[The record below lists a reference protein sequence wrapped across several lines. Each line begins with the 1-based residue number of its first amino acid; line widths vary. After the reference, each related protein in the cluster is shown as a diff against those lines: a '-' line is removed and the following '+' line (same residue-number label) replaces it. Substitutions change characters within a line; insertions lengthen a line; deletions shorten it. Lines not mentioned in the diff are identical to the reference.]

1 MKAKIPPKYLTLL
14 TAGLAYLS
22 NVFTV
27 NLPYVLKEKPL
38 LEFGFKQSEL
48 INANAN
54 LLAFQHLGILI
65 GAIMFGMMADKK
77 GRLFLL
83 FTSVFIY
90 SIGTLAGGLAQNYYL
105 FVFFR
110 FIVGLGLAAE
120 LGIGLVLIS
129 EIFPQKQRSMA
140 ILFIAIL
147 GYFGMFL
154 VGILASHFYW
164 RNLYLCGGLGSFLI
178 MILRFGSFESDI
190 FLSVKKRDKDK
201 INIIHLIKEKR
212 FIYLILSILPTYLIT
227 AGSIFAGNYLL
238 KNGNLDYKA
247 GTIILYFSFGA
258 ILGFIAFVFLG
269 KYLKSRKKT
278 ITICIIGLMFLSFIF
293 AFYDINVPLKLQLL
307 FTLLGF
313 FASYLFELLTMTLEQ
328 FGTNYRALATTLL
341 FGIGRSSV
349 FVFSIIIP
357 IFDKAFFN
365 NYLYTLFVL
374 NIIVFSIGIWAINQI
389 KEEYNRNLQFVE

>member
-1 MKAKIPPKYLTLL
+1 MKVKIPPKYLTLL

-48 INANAN
+48 IDANAQI
-54 LLAFQHLGILI
+54 LAFQHLGILI
-65 GAIMFGMMADKK
+65 GAIVFGIMADKK

-120 LGIGLVLIS
+120 LGIGLVLVS
-129 EIFPQKQRSMA
+129 EIFPQEKRSLA
-140 ILFIAIL
+140 ILFIAIM

-178 MILRFGSFESDI
+178 MILRFGTFESDI
-190 FLSVKKRDKDK
+190 FLAIKKDDKDK
-201 INIIHLIKEKR
+201 VSIINLIKEKK
-212 FIYLILSILPTYLIT
+212 FLYLILSILPTYLIT
-227 AGSIFAGNYLL
+227 AGSIFAGSYLI
-238 KNGNLDYKA
+238 KNGNLDFKT
-247 GTIILYFSFGA
+247 GIMILYFSLGA
-258 ILGFIAFVFLG
+258 ILGFIAFVFMS
-269 KYLKSRKKT
+269 KFFKSRKKT
-278 ITICIIGLMFLSFIF
+278 IQLCILTLMVLSAIF
-293 AFYDINVPLKLQLL
+293 SFNKSYTTT
-307 FTLLGF
+307 TLLILFILLGLF
-313 FASYLFELLTMTLEQ
+313 SAYLFELLTITMEQ
-328 FGTNYRALATTLL
+328 FGTNYRALATTLV

-365 NYLYTLFVL
+365 NYLYTLFAINL
-374 NIIVFSIGIWAINQI
+374 IVFSIAIWAINQI
-389 KEEYNRNLQFVE
+389 KEEYNRDLQFLE

>member
-1 MKAKIPPKYLTLL
+1 MQAKIPSKYLTLF
-14 TAGLAYLS
+14 TAGLGYLS

-48 INANAN
+48 IKANAN

-65 GAIMFGMMADKK
+65 GAILFGIMADKK

-90 SIGTLAGGLAQNYYL
+90 SIGTLAGGFAQNFYL

-147 GYFGMFL
+147 GYVGMFL
-154 VGILASHFYW
+154 VGILATHFYW
-164 RNLYLCGGLGSFLI
+164 RNLYLYGGIGSFLI
-178 MILRFGSFESDI
+178 MLLRFGSFESDI
-190 FLSVKKRDKDK
+190 FLAVKNVDKNR
-201 INIIHLIKEKR
+201 INIFHLLKEKR
-212 FIYLILSILPTYLIT
+212 FLYLILSILPTYLIT
-227 AGSIFAGNYLL
+227 SGSIFAGNYLL
-238 KNGNLDYKA
+238 KNSDLDNKA
-247 GTIILYFSFGA
+247 GIIILFFSFGA
-258 ILGFIAFVFLG
+258 ILGFITFVFLS

-278 ITICIIGLMFLSFIF
+278 ITICIIGLMILSFIF
-293 AFYDINVPLKLQLL
+293 AFYDINLPIKLQLL
-307 FTLLGF
+307 FALLGY
-313 FASYLFELLTMTLEQ
+313 FAAYLFELLAMTLEQ

-357 IFDKAFFN
+357 FFDKAFFN
-365 NYLYTLFVL
+365 NYLYTLFAL

-389 KEEYNRNLQFVE
+389 KEEYNRDLQFVE

>member
-1 MKAKIPPKYLTLL
+1 MQAKISPKYLTLL

-65 GAIMFGMMADKK
+65 GAIIFGMMADKK

-83 FTSVFIY
+83 FTSVLIY
-90 SIGTLAGGLAQNYYL
+90 SIGTLAGGLAHNYYL

-140 ILFIAIL
+140 ILFIAIM
-147 GYFGMFL
+147 GYIGMFL

-164 RNLYLCGGLGSFLI
+164 RNLYLYGGIGSFLI
-178 MILRFGSFESDI
+178 MLLRFGSFESDI
-190 FLSVKKRDKDK
+190 FLAVKKIDKNTRS
-201 INIIHLIKEKR
+201 IFSLLKEKR
-212 FIYLILSILPTYLIT
+212 FLFLILSILPTYLIT
-227 AGSIFAGNYLL
+227 AGSIFAGNYFL
-238 KNGNLDYKA
+238 KNSNLDRKA

-258 ILGFIAFVFLG
+258 ILGFIAFVFLS
-269 KYLKSRKKT
+269 KYFKSRKKT
-278 ITICIIGLMFLSFIF
+278 ITICIIGLMILSFIF
-293 AFYDINVPLKLQLL
+293 AFYEINGPVKLQLL

-313 FASYLFELLTMTLEQ
+313 FAAYLFELLAMTLEQ

-349 FVFSIIIP
+349 FVFSLIIP

-374 NIIVFSIGIWAINQI
+374 NLIVFSVGIWAINQI
-389 KEEYNRNLQFVE
+389 KEEYNRDLQFVE